1 MRRLLHPRAMVARSA
16 FALLIAVALIACAGT
31 THGVCG
37 CSAPPDPQILSV
49 LASGQAGSDV
59 GSLDPAHVTG
69 ALEYEIA
76 HAVFPPLIALDANL
90 EPVDWA
96 AKSRKASGD
105 GLTWTF
111 HLNSGMKW
119 SDGNPIDSWAFAYS
133 LNRTLDPCT
142 RSEVAHYL
150 FSISGAAVFHAG
162 ACPAGAHTSA
172 KTLVGSS
179 IIASDPLTLQIKLS
193 APDPSFL
200 FALTT
205 PGAWAVPEQL
215 IKIYLDHWTEH
226 LADGDGLGGNL
237 FAVRDWDHNGH
248 LNLVANDSFW
258 GKKSIFQHVNFLLYR
273 SNADVARY
281 YAAGNGDVAIA
292 PTGTPTDLR
301 KLQGYS
307 TIPALYLTYLVP
319 NWRMAPFDDLRMRQ
333 ALALAVDRRALLH
346 DAARDADLPTFHM
359 VPLGVPQY
367 NGHLRDSADRTGD
380 AALTSAPEKAL
391 ALAQSYA
398 NSNCGGSIG
407 ACPPITL
414 TYVDTPDQQA
424 LAQELVAQWL
434 RVLPGL
440 QFSLRAVNPATLD
453 QTARSSQVTLTT
465 WRADLP
471 DTLGMLLSRLRTGGA
486 QNLGAASLPDAD
498 TLLDQAA
505 TISSG
510 PGYVSLDQVSR
521 AEQLYVTTVAWIPLA
536 QGTFAQVMRP
546 EVRGLTYSADQH
558 ISLTTWQV
566 SYIVKKN

>member
-1 MRRLLHPRAMVARSA
+1 M
-16 FALLIAVALIACAGT
+16 
-31 THGVCG
+31 
-37 CSAPPDPQILSV
+37 
-49 LASGQAGSDV
+49 GSI
-59 GSLDPAHVTG
+59 DPAHVTG
-69 ALEYEIA
+69 ALKYEIA
-76 HAVFPPLIALDANL
+76 HAIFPPLIALDANL
-90 EPVDWA
+90 KPVDWA
-96 AKSRKASGD
+96 TKSHEVSED

-111 HLNSGMKW
+111 HLSASYMHW
-119 SDGNPIDSWAFAYS
+119 SDSNPLDSEAFAYS

-150 FSISGAAVFHAG
+150 FSIQGTAAFHAG

-172 KTLVGSS
+172 KTFVGSS
-179 IIASDPLTLQIKLS
+179 IIASDPNTLQIKLS

-205 PGAWAVPEQL
+205 PGAWAVPERL
-215 IKIYLDHWTEH
+215 VKIYSDHWTEH
-226 LADGDGLGGNL
+226 QADGNGFGGNL

-273 SNADVARY
+273 NAANVARS

-292 PTGTPTDLR
+292 PVGTPADLR

-307 TIPALYLTYLVP
+307 AIPALDLTYLVP

-333 ALALAVDRRALLH
+333 TLALAVDRRTLLH
-346 DAARDADLPTFHM
+346 DAARETDLPTTHI
-359 VPLGVPQY
+359 VTSGLSQY
-367 NGHLRDSADRTGD
+367 NADLRDAADRTGD

-391 ALAQSYA
+391 TLAESYA
-398 NSNCGGSIG
+398 TSNCGGVLS

-414 TYVDTPDQQA
+414 TYAAAPDQQA
-424 LAQELVAQWL
+424 LAQALVAQWR

-440 QFSLRAVNPATLD
+440 QFSMRAVAPITLD
-453 QTARSSQVTLTT
+453 QSARSSQVTLIS

-471 DTLGMLLSRLRTGGA
+471 DAPGMLLSRLRTGGA
-486 QNLGAASLPDAD
+486 DNLGAASIPDAD

-510 PGYVSLDQVSR
+510 PGYVTLDQVSR
-521 AEQLYVTTVAWIPLA
+521 AEQLYVTNAAWIPLA
-536 QGTFAQVMRP
+536 QGTFAQAMRSN
-546 EVRGLTYSADQH
+546 VIGLTYGADQH
-558 ISLTTWQV
+558 ISLATWQAA
-566 SYIVKKN
+566 YIKAQ

>member
-1 MRRLLHPRAMVARSA
+1 MRFGRKMRILVLWMTLA
-16 FALLIAVALIACAGT
+16 AVLAGPLN
-31 THGVCG
+31 G
-37 CSAPPDPQILSV
+37 CSASTVEHCGACASIDKQWLKP
-49 LASGQAGSDV
+49 LAVGSANGDV
-59 GSLDPAHVTG
+59 GSIDPAHVTG
-69 ALEYEIA
+69 ALKYEIA
-76 HAVFPPLIALDANL
+76 HAIFPPLIALDANL
-90 EPVDWA
+90 KPVDWA
-96 AKSRKASGD
+96 TKSHEVSED

-111 HLNSGMKW
+111 HLSASYMHW
-119 SDGNPIDSWAFAYS
+119 SDSNPLDSEAFAYS

-150 FSISGAAVFHAG
+150 FSIQGTAAFHAG

-172 KTLVGSS
+172 KTFVGSS
-179 IIASDPLTLQIKLS
+179 IIASDPNTLQIKLS

-205 PGAWAVPEQL
+205 PGAWAVPERL
-215 IKIYLDHWTEH
+215 VKIYSDHWTEH
-226 LADGDGLGGNL
+226 QADGNGFGGNL

-273 SNADVARY
+273 NAANVARS

-292 PTGTPTDLR
+292 PVGTPADLR

-307 TIPALYLTYLVP
+307 AIPALDLTYLVP

-333 ALALAVDRRALLH
+333 TLALAVDRRTLLH
-346 DAARDADLPTFHM
+346 DAARETDLPTTHI
-359 VPLGVPQY
+359 VTSGLSQY
-367 NGHLRDSADRTGD
+367 NADLRDAADRTGD

-391 ALAQSYA
+391 TLAESYA
-398 NSNCGGSIG
+398 TSNCGGVLS

-414 TYVDTPDQQA
+414 TYAAAPDQQA
-424 LAQELVAQWL
+424 LAQALVAQWR

-440 QFSLRAVNPATLD
+440 QFSMRAVAPITLD
-453 QTARSSQVTLTT
+453 QSARSSQVTLIS

-471 DTLGMLLSRLRTGGA
+471 DAPGMLLSRLRTGGA
-486 QNLGAASLPDAD
+486 DNLGAASIPDAD

-510 PGYVSLDQVSR
+510 PGYVTLDQVSR
-521 AEQLYVTTVAWIPLA
+521 AEQLYVTNAAWIPLA
-536 QGTFAQVMRP
+536 QGTFAQAMRSN
-546 EVRGLTYSADQH
+546 VIGLTYGADQH
-558 ISLTTWQV
+558 ISLATWQAA
-566 SYIVKKN
+566 YIKAQ